1 MSKTAE
7 RKLVTK
13 NRQAFHNYEIIDSYE
28 AGIVLEGTEVKSIRE
43 GRINLKDSYAHVKDG
58 ELWLNNCH
66 ISPYP
71 QASFSQHDPVRPR
84 KLLLHAKQISKLTGE
99 TTRKGLTIVPLSVYF
114 LGNRIKVEIAVARG
128 KQSFDKRETERRKT
142 IERDIQAEL
151 KRRLR

>member
-1 MSKTAE
+1 MSKTE

-43 GRINLKDSYAHVKDG
+43 GRINLKDSYALVKDG
-58 ELWLNNCH
+58 ELWLNHCH

-84 KLLLHAKQISKLTGE
+84 KLLLHAKQIAKLTGDI
-99 TTRKGLTIVPLSVYF
+99 TRKGLTIVPLSVYF
-114 LGNRIKVEIAVARG
+114 LGGRIKVEIAVARG
-128 KQSFDKRETERRKT
+128 KQAFDKRETERRKT
-142 IERDIQAEL
+142 VERDIQAEL
-151 KRRLR
+151 KRRTR

>member
-1 MSKTAE
+1 MPETE

-43 GRINLKDSYAHVKDG
+43 GRINLKDSYAQVKDG
-58 ELWLNNCH
+58 ELWLTNCH

-84 KLLLHAKQISKLTGE
+84 KLLLHARQIAKLTGE
-99 TTRKGLTIVPLSVYF
+99 ITRKGLTIVPLSVYL
-114 LGNRIKVEIAVARG
+114 LGGRIKVEIAVARG

-142 IERDIQAEL
+142 VERDIQAEL
-151 KRRLR
+151 KRRSR